1 MFQSSGVTELGVEV
15 GDGVTFGVTLGLG
28 VGASTTGGAGV
39 VDFGV
44 FAFLLGVVIRGV
56 VGFDTPGSAGTSGTA
71 GVDDSGS
78 GMGGSV
84 DGLGPVST
92 GGILDSGVGEEDGSS
107 SAQAAWLAPPKLN
120 SKASPMATNNL
131 IGAELIEQLQRL

>member
-1 MFQSSGVTELGVEV
+1 MRVLKTDEP
-15 GDGVTFGVTLGLG
+15 
-28 VGASTTGGAGV
+28 
-39 VDFGV
+39 
-44 FAFLLGVVIRGV
+44 LLGVVIRGV

-78 GMGGSV
+78 GMGGSSV
-84 DGLGPVST
+84 DGLGLGSLGV
-92 GGILDSGVGEEDGSS
+92 GLDSGVGVGVGVGEEGGSS